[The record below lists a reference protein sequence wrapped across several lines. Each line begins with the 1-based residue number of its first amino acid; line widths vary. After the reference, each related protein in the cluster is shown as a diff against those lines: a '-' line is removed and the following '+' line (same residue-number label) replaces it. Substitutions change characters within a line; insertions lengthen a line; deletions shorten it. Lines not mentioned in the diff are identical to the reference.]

1 MKVSNKQ
8 INKAGDTIRN
18 GNDAEKE
25 QAIELLNQW
34 RYNHMLPLRNIRS
47 IVDNRL
53 KKLGIECIV
62 GQRLKRMISI
72 IGKITRFPEMS
83 VSKMQDVGG
92 IRIIV
97 PKISDVK
104 KVHEALIKKSK
115 HEIIVP
121 PKDYIETPK
130 PDGYRSIHQ
139 VFKYKNEQN
148 EDINNMR
155 IEIQIRTKLQHAWA
169 TSVETLGVID
179 KVSYKSGLGEE
190 ENRKFFKLASALFS
204 IKENCHVL
212 DEYKQCTKD
221 ELIQM
226 MRDADQTQ
234 QILAKLKG
242 LSALKPALNLK
253 NSGDIYF
260 VLYLAAD
267 EQKDF
272 SIKVIPFDDE
282 EEAVLHYDAL
292 EKKNRNSTGK
302 SVVLVRSKNLKELK
316 KAYPNYFLD
325 TQYFVRTIEDM
336 IK

>member
-1 MKVSNKQ
+1 MKISNKQ

-18 GNDAEKE
+18 GNEAEKE
-25 QAIELLNQW
+25 QAIEVLNQW
-34 RYNHMLPLRNIRS
+34 RYSYMLPLRNIRS

-53 KKLGIECIV
+53 KKSGIECIV

-97 PKISDVK
+97 PNISDVK

-115 HEIIVP
+115 HEIITP

-139 VFKYKNEQN
+139 VFKYRDEQN

-179 KVSYKSGLGEE
+179 KVSYKSGLGTE

-204 IKENCHVL
+204 VKENCHVL

-226 MRDADQTQ
+226 LRDADQKQ

-242 LSALKPALNLK
+242 LSALKPVLNLK

-260 VLYLAAD
+260 VLLLAAD
-267 EQKDF
+267 EQDEF

-282 EEAVLHYDAL
+282 EEAALHYDAL
-292 EKKNRNSTGK
+292 EKKNRNNTGK

-325 TQYFVRTIEDM
+325 AQYFVRTIEDM